1 MSLANDTMPSMQIT
15 NYKNHFLI
23 AMPSLRNE
31 FFSKSVVY
39 IHEHTHDTGAIGF
52 TINKPLSATVGNV
65 MEHLK
70 IPIQDKTIYDI
81 PVFAGGPM
89 GPDQGFVIHDRALT
103 ADEDTASEIVLST
116 SRQIL
121 EDIAKGQGP
130 QKILIVLGYSSWEP
144 GQLEKEIGRN
154 DWLIAPF
161 QKKILFQ
168 TAISQRWVESAKL
181 IGVDINQ
188 LSTQVGRA

>member
-1 MSLANDTMPSMQIT
+1 MQIT

-39 IHEHTHDTGAIGF
+39 IHEHTHETGAIGF
-52 TINKPLSATVGNV
+52 TINKPLSATLGNV
-65 MEHLK
+65 MEHLN

-81 PVFAGGPM
+81 PVFSGGPM
-89 GPDQGFVIHDRALT
+89 GPDQGFVIHDRQLST
-103 ADEDTASEIVLST
+103 EDGVETEIILST

-121 EDIAKGQGP
+121 EEIAKGQGP
-130 QKILIVLGYSSWEP
+130 QHMLIVLGYSSWEP
-144 GQLEKEIGRN
+144 GQLEKEIARN
-154 DWLIAPF
+154 DWLITPF
-161 QKKILFQ
+161 QKKIVFQ